1 MTTYR
6 FTLILLDHH
15 YMSED
20 MAEALYEAGCDD
32 ALPHSGDGIV
42 GVDFDR
48 EAPTLEA
55 AIRSAVADVKR
66 AGFTVHHIE
75 MEPEALSLPA

>member
-1 MTTYR
+1 MTTFG
-6 FTLILLDHH
+6 FTIVLSDLQVITEEAAD
-15 YMSED
+15 
-20 MAEALYEAGCDD
+20 ALYEAGCDD
-32 ALPHSGDGIV
+32 ALPHAGDGIV

-66 AGFTVHHIE
+66 AGFKVHHIE
-75 MEPEALSLPA
+75 MEPEALSQPA

>member
-1 MTTYR
+1 MITFG
-6 FTLILLDHH
+6 FTLILSDH
-15 YMSED
+15 EVITDD
-20 MAEALYEAGCDD
+20 MADALFEAGCDD
-32 ALPHSGDGIV
+32 ASCHSGDGIV

-66 AGFTVHHIE
+66 AGFKVHHIE
-75 MEPEALSLPA
+75 MEPEALAQPA